1 MALNSDLNAHKRIC
15 TCTYNQEDGEL
26 SVKRSH
32 TFLISITALPEKAMV
47 KLKGR
52 GVKWREKK
60 REVPS
65 GEVIKRG
72 GRKNREHRKLAAV
85 QRGRV
90 LCLLRLQMA
99 VAGKAAKHT
108 MPCGQM
114 ATHNS
119 LTGNSKGGGAK
130 GQRG

>member
-15 TCTYNQEDGEL
+15 TYTYNQEDGEL
-26 SVKRSH
+26 SVERSH
-32 TFLISITALPEKAMV
+32 TFLIGITAFPEKAMV

-52 GVKWREKK
+52 GCEVERKK

-65 GEVIKRG
+65 GEVIKK
-72 GRKNREHRKLAAV
+72 KNREHRKLAAV

-108 MPCGQM
+108 MPRGQM

-119 LTGNSKGGGAK
+119 LTGNCEGG
-130 GQRG
+130 RG